1 MVEPG
6 LTEALSAVLGVA
18 FGALMVAYPGVV
30 LAVQTAGTRPDRQPG
45 PTGDAPTGSSV
56 WETLIRV
63 AGVGFVLAGL
73 YFASLFIV

>member
-6 LTEALSAVLGVA
+6 LTEALSAVVGVA
-18 FGALMVAYPGVV
+18 FGAFMIAKPGIV

-45 PTGDAPTGSSV
+45 PSGDAPTEGSI

-73 YFASLFIV
+73 YFASLFVV

>member
-1 MVEPG
+1 MAEPG
-6 LTEALSAVLGVA
+6 LTEALAAALGVA

-45 PTGDAPTGSSV
+45 PGGDAPTDDGV

-63 AGVGFVLAGL
+63 VGVGFVLAGV
-73 YFASLFIV
+73 YFASLFVV